1 MESTWVGRAAATDP
15 HGPTPR
21 PTTVAGNMLR
31 QNTRSCPLHHLVHA
45 RMAQSNPT
53 SQLTNPRSSGLYHE
67 KVSSKAHRP
76 PPLPRRAAAA
86 PGSHLLLII
95 VTSKEILSLA
105 SQRDKMKVTPMRPYE
120 FSIRP
125 HEAAMD
131 PHVVN
136 FIEKPT
142 PNATL

>member
-1 MESTWVGRAAATDP
+1 
-15 HGPTPR
+15 
-21 PTTVAGNMLR
+21 
-31 QNTRSCPLHHLVHA
+31 
-45 RMAQSNPT
+45 MAQSNPT

-136 FIEKPT
+136 FIVKPLPPGQFT
-142 PNATL
+142 CESYATFVSTDGSDGDIFP